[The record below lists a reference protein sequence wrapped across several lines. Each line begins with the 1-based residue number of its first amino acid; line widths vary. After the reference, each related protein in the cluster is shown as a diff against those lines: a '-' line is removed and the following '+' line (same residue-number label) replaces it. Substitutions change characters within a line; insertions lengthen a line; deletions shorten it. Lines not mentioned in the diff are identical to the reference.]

1 MVSMALNMC
10 QNDCKTISQN
20 HIPEF
25 LNHYPGHMLKTS
37 ELSGL
42 LLQFLFPY
50 FACYFGDTNS
60 FYDMMY
66 KHVMSFHV
74 LSKHD
79 HDLNFLLEYIQ
90 TMLESL
96 Q

>member
-42 LLQFLFPY
+42 PPGWLGNIHIFCFLILH
-50 FACYFGDTNS
+50 AT
-60 FYDMMY
+60 
-66 KHVMSFHV
+66 
-74 LSKHD
+74 
-79 HDLNFLLEYIQ
+79 LEIQ
-90 TMLESL
+90 TSFMA
-96 Q
+96 